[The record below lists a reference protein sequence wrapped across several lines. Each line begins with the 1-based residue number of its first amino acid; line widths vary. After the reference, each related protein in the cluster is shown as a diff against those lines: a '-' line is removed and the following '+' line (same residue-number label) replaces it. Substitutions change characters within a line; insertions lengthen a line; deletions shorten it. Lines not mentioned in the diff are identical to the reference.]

1 MWLCAHLASLFVPLA
16 MTMSIVNLIYT
27 VFVPILTANGGT
39 PDMAFG
45 AEMSIAI
52 LTTAA
57 TMMYT
62 SYLCSVVAVLTK
74 RPYIS
79 VIVLFIVTCIFVTLP
94 FVL

>member
-1 MWLCAHLASLFVPLA
+1 MWLFAHLASLFVPLA

-39 PDMAFG
+39 MAFE

-52 LTTAA
+52 LTTAT
-57 TMMYT
+57 TMMYI
-62 SYLCSVVAVLTK
+62 SYLCSVVAVLTN
-74 RPYIS
+74 RP